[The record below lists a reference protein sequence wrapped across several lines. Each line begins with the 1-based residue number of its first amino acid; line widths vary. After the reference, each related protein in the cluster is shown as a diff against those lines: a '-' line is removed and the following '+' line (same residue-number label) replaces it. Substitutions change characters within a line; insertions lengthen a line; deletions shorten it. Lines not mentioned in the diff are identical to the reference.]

1 MQSLDLTVTRSGVMF
16 DGQGITKHPVAEGQV
31 TNEDSNLNLLCQNY
45 SQIRNLAFVLSYC
58 FRPKEHANL

>member
-31 TNEDSNLNLLCQNY
+31 TNEDSNLNLLC
-45 SQIRNLAFVLSYC
+45 
-58 FRPKEHANL
+58 PKLLTDTELGLRSILLFSPKGTC